1 MKSPLILLLTL
12 FTFPALLVA
21 DELDGAKDGD
31 IVRYY
36 EIDFE
41 FFSALFAK
49 WLDQNQIDPNET
61 AVLPRVNPRGLAE
74 AIDIHLKK
82 DQVFRH
88 NIYLGRHILAVS
100 IPEEEHRKL
109 RTAYR
114 EILKKDMPTISA
126 DNLESLIKRHQETA
140 TKIDDPLDP
149 FATTKSEQDSADQP
163 ATAPESKPEGKEKP
177 KPESEVRPR

>member
-1 MKSPLILLLTL
+1 MKAPLILVLTL

-21 DELDGAKDGD
+21 DEVDVAKDGD

-41 FFSALFAK
+41 FFSALYAK

-61 AVLPRVNPRGLAE
+61 EVLPRVNPRGLAE
-74 AIDIHLKK
+74 AIDIHVKK

-100 IPEEEHRKL
+100 VPKEDHRKL
-109 RTAYR
+109 KTAYR
-114 EILKKDMPTISA
+114 EILKKDIPTISA
-126 DNLESLIKRHQETA
+126 DNLESLVKRHQEA
-140 TKIDDPLDP
+140 TTRIDDPTDP
-149 FATTKSEQDSADQP
+149 FAATKSEQGGADQP
-163 ATAPESKPEGKEKP
+163 ATAPESKPEGEK
-177 KPESEVRPR
+177 KTNPESEVRPQ